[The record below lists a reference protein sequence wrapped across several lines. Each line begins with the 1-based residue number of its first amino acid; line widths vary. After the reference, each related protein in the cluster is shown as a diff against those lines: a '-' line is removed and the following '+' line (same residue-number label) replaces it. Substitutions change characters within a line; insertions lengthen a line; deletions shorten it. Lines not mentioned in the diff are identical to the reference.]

1 MSHLLIADDHPL
13 YRIALVQAVRGV
25 VPGAQV
31 DEADSLAAARRVLQA
46 SPGIDLVLLDLHMP
60 DSFGLMG
67 LAALRAEFPAVA
79 VAMISAHDD
88 PGTIRR
94 ALAYGAAGFIPKS
107 ASLAELQDAL
117 RAVLACETW
126 LPESLRRAVENNPAA
141 AEERALA
148 IRLGSLTPQQFR
160 VLERIGE
167 GRLNKQIA
175 AELGIQERT
184 VKAHVS
190 VIFEKLGV
198 RNRTQAGVLLR
209 RLEIADPTRLVE
221 EG

>member
-1 MSHLLIADDHPL
+1 MTHLLIADDHPL
-13 YRIALVQAVRGV
+13 YRMALVQAVRGV
-25 VPGAQV
+25 VPGARV
-31 DEADSLAAARRVLQA
+31 DEADSLSSARRALLGC
-46 SPGIDLVLLDLHMP
+46 PDIDLVLLDLHMP

-67 LAALRAEFPAVA
+67 LAALRAEFPGVA

-88 PGTIRR
+88 ALTVRR
-94 ALAYGAAGFIPKS
+94 AMTYGAAGFIPKRS
-107 ASLAELQDAL
+107 DLGELQAAL

-126 LPESLRRAVENNPAA
+126 LPGGSQQVAA
-141 AEERALA
+141 RNANADDDKRLA
-148 IRLGSLTPQQFR
+148 SRLSTLTPQQFR
-160 VLERIGE
+160 VLAYIGE

-175 AELGIQERT
+175 DELGISERT

-209 RLEIADPTRLVE
+209 HLDLVDPTRHVE
-221 EG
+221 D